1 MHNSNADNDGYTMLS
16 PEGSNNNVEC
26 SSLVLEG
33 KTYYFFR
40 LTKIDFKK
48 LENTTIYFKGG
59 DDTIYA
65 NIIYRATINKEA
77 HTVTFDRVE

>member
-1 MHNSNADNDGYTMLS
+1 MLS

-26 SSLVLEG
+26 SSFVLDG

-40 LTKIDFKK
+40 LTGIDFNK
-48 LENTTIYFKGG
+48 LQSTTIFFKGG

-65 NIIYRATINKEA
+65 NIIYKVTINMKA